1 MIPRALTIAGSDSG
15 GGAGIQADLKTFS
28 AFQVY
33 GMSVLTAVTAQNTV
47 RVHGIEYVSPR
58 LVGLQ
63 FEAVMTDIG
72 VDGLKTGMLGS
83 TAIIQEVAAKLRDN
97 AIATIVV
104 DPVMVSTGGDALIE
118 EQGAQSIK
126 EDLIPLSSL
135 VTPNIAEAEILSGV
149 KIRGIEDMKRAAF
162 EIHRSGCG
170 AVLVKGGH
178 LTGEAVDILFDGDHF
193 SRFSAPRIETSN
205 THGTGCT
212 YSAAVLACL
221 LLGNPLNEAVRV
233 AKMYVTAAI
242 RQGLPLGKGHGPLN
256 HCVRIEVSR

>member
-1 MIPRALTIAGSDSG
+1 MILRALTIAGSDSG
-15 GGAGIQADLKTFS
+15 GGAGIQADLKTFT
-28 AFQVY
+28 AFRVY

-47 RVHGIEYVSPR
+47 RVHGIEYISPR

-83 TAIIQEVAAKLRDN
+83 TAIIQEVAGKLRDN
-97 AIATIVV
+97 AIAIVVV

-118 EQGAQSIK
+118 EQGVKSIK
-126 EDLIPLSSL
+126 ADLIPLSTL
-135 VTPNIAEAEILSGV
+135 VTPNIPEAEILSGV
-149 KIRGIEDMKRAAF
+149 KIRDFEDMKRAAF
-162 EIHRSGCG
+162 EIHRLGCG

-178 LTGEAVDILFDGDHF
+178 LTEDAVDILFDGDRF
-193 SRFSAPRIETSN
+193 SRFSAPRIKTSN

-221 LLGNPLNEAVRV
+221 LLGNPLNEAVHA
-233 AKMYVTAAI
+233 AKRYVTAAI
-242 RQGLPLGKGHGPLN
+242 REGLPLGKGHGPLN
-256 HCVRIEVSR
+256 HCVRVE